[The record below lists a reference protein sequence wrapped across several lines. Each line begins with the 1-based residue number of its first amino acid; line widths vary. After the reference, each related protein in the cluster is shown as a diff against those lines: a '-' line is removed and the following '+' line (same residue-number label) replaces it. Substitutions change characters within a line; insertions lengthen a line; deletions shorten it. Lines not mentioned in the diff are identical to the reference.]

1 MKKQFINES
10 FPHMLHGGDYN
21 PDQWLDRPDIL
32 AEDMRLMKLAGCNA
46 MTVGIFAW
54 AALEPEEGKFDFSFL
69 DQTINDV
76 YQNGGR
82 IVLSTPSAARPAWLS
97 MKYPEILRTGEDGI
111 RISHGRRANHCYT
124 SPIYREKVATVNRL
138 LAERYAHHPA
148 VIAWHISNEYNGKC
162 YCELCKE
169 AFRLWLRKKYGTL
182 DALNHQWWT
191 SFWAHTYTDWS
202 QIDPPMPHGE
212 TSSNGLTL
220 DWKRFVT
227 HQTTDF
233 MKAEIAPLRA
243 ANPAI
248 PVTTNMMGTYDGLD
262 YRVLAKE
269 LDVIS
274 WDSYPK
280 WEDNETDIQ
289 KASDTALVHD
299 LNRCFLH
306 KPFMLMES
314 TPSVANWHEY
324 SKLKR
329 PGVHMLSS
337 LQAVAHGS
345 DTVQY
350 FQWRKGR
357 NGIEKYHGAVVD
369 HVGHEHTRV
378 FRDVASVGARLAKLD
393 GIVGTG
399 TVSRVAVIHEWANRW
414 ALEAA
419 NGFQLRDK
427 KYGKTR
433 NAYYHALWK
442 RGINTDVIGY
452 EDVFSKY
459 DLIIAPML
467 YLVSDELIAK
477 MEAYVKE
484 GGTIL
489 CTYTTGM
496 VNENDL
502 AYLGG
507 FPGGKLQEV
516 FGIWN
521 EAIDSL
527 FPTDVNG
534 VSYRGRTYQA
544 VDYCEI
550 IHARGAEVRGT
561 YTSDFYAGGAAF
573 TVNNYGK
580 GKAYYQAFRDTGDFC
595 DDLIGEILQSLGIRS
610 DFDGPLPYGVTAHS
624 RTDGESVFV
633 FLENYSKTEK
643 KTRTAQQWQTVEDGT
658 PITGEITLAPHE
670 TLILQRPC

>member
-1 MKKQFINES
+1 MKKQFISEN

-32 AEDMRLMKLAGCNA
+32 DEDMRLMKLARCNA

-54 AALEPEEGKFDFSFL
+54 AALEPVEGKFDFSFL

-82 IVLSTPSAARPAWLS
+82 IVLSTPSAARPAW
-97 MKYPEILRTGEDGI
+97 MTQKYPEIMRTQKNGV
-111 RISHGRRANHCYT
+111 RLTHGGRANHCYT
-124 SPIYREKVATVNRL
+124 SPIYREKVATINRL

-162 YCELCKE
+162 YCELCKA
-169 AFRLWLRKKYGTL
+169 AFRKWLQEKYGTL

-191 SFWAHTYTDWS
+191 AFWAHTYTDWS

-248 PVTTNMMGTYDGLD
+248 PITTNMMGTYDGLD

-280 WEDNETDIQ
+280 WEDTENDIQ
-289 KASDTALVHD
+289 KASNNALVHD

-357 NGIEKYHGAVVD
+357 NGAEKYHGAVVD

-378 FRDVASVGARLAKLD
+378 FRDVAAVGERLAGLD
-393 GIVGTG
+393 AIVGTG

-414 ALEAA
+414 ALNAA
-419 NGFQLRDK
+419 NGFQLKDK

-433 NAYYHALWK
+433 DAYYNKLWK

-452 EDVFSKY
+452 EDDFSKY

-467 YLVSDELIAK
+467 YLVSDELIDK
-477 MEAYVKE
+477 IEAYVKE

-507 FPGGKLQEV
+507 FPGGKLKEV

-534 VSYRGRTYQA
+534 VSYNGQSYDA

-550 IHARGAEVRGT
+550 IHPRGAEVLGT
-561 YTSDFYAGGAAF
+561 YTSDFYAGSAAL
-573 TVNNYGK
+573 TVNRYGK
-580 GKAYYQAFRDTGDFC
+580 GKAYYQAFRDTGAFC
-595 DDLIGEILQSLGIRS
+595 DDLIGELLDSLGIRS
-610 DFDGPLPYGVTAHS
+610 DFDGALPYGMTAHS

-633 FLENYSKTEK
+633 FLENYAKTEN
-643 KTRTAQQWQTVEDGT
+643 RTSTALDWVTVEDGT

-670 TLILQRPC
+670 TLILRRPC